1 MSQMDAQPAVW
12 VHTTR
17 SSYNGLRAG
26 GYPAFL
32 SDEQKA
38 RLERIRQAR
47 MLYDGKHREYFIGE
61 NRTQFN
67 FTPTERPDGDADI
80 MYVPLNV
87 LKLISDVTA
96 ELLFGEEPLLRVEDE
111 IQQEKLDD
119 LVEDSNICELLRN
132 TAAECSYD
140 GEAFI
145 EGCIHNGEV
154 YLKRIPAD
162 QLFPVGDLMPDG
174 QYERYVRYELKN
186 KGTKEV
192 PLWLLLETW
201 YLSGSIERKI
211 YQLDKD
217 MKKDRQVDL
226 GEWPMPAGAEAL
238 QPKVATGIADNT
250 ITWIPN
256 KLNRDRAVSDY
267 DDLIGPVDALN
278 AKNTQLHRVLQQHFD
293 PAMAVPENLTDEK
306 GNVRAADKVFTFSNK
321 DEIPQYI
328 VWQAQ
333 VDAAQKDRS
342 FALQILLIIA
352 RVSPALLGL
361 KEGAAPDAWKKLRL
375 EASNTL
381 SMVKGKAKL
390 WMPRIRRML
399 MIAQALEQTIPGTR
413 YELKPISAE
422 VRDGI
427 PIDDME
433 QAETISLLT
442 GGKPSMSVER
452 AVTIQ
457 LPNPAAAAKE
467 LEQLKEEAASAMP
480 ATLLG
485 EPSAQPG
492 DAASVQPD
500 QQQQQGAA

>member
-17 SSYNGLRAG
+17 SSYNSLRAA

-47 MLYDGKHREYFIGE
+47 MLYDGKHREYFVGE

-111 IQQEKLDD
+111 IQQQKLDD

-154 YLKRIPAD
+154 YDKRIPAD
-162 QLFPVGDLMPDG
+162 QIFPVGDLMPDG

-186 KGTKEV
+186 RGTKEV

-201 YLSGSIERKI
+201 YLSGSIERKV

-217 MKKDRQVDL
+217 MKKDREVDL
-226 GEWPMPAGAEAL
+226 GEWPMAAGAEAL
-238 QPKVATGIADNT
+238 KPKVATGIADNT
-250 ITWIPN
+250 VTWIPN

-267 DDLIGPVDALN
+267 DDLIGPIDALN

-306 GNVRAADKVFTFSNK
+306 GNIRAADKVFTFTNK

-328 VWQAQ
+328 IWQAQ
-333 VDAAQKDRS
+333 VEAAQKDRS

-390 WMPRIRRML
+390 WLPRIKRML
-399 MIAQALEQTIPGTR
+399 RIAQDLQNTLPGER
-413 YELKPISAE
+413 YDRQPIAAE

-427 PIDDME
+427 PIDDKE

-452 AVTIQ
+452 AVEIQ
-457 LPNPAAAAKE
+457 LPNPAAKAKE
-467 LEQLKEEAASAMP
+467 IEQLGKEQAQAAAL
-480 ATLLG
+480 ATPVTLFG
-485 EPSAQPG
+485 EPPV
-492 DAASVQPD
+492 AAEQS
-500 QQQQQGAA
+500 QQTQQTKE